1 MSEWHWLQ
9 GNKEV
14 SMSYLS
20 RQSTAAFS
28 LVVAIFGVCTD
39 GKAEP
44 SGESDFRMSCSAC
57 HGEDGRGAGTKA
69 FGLSVQP
76 PDLTMLR
83 RRNGGIF
90 PRERLRRIIDGRE
103 DIALHGEREMPIWGQ
118 LFKLDAEEGL
128 GGAEGED
135 ATVQR
140 RIEVLI
146 DFIESL
152 QK

>member
-9 GNKEV
+9 RNKEV
-14 SMSYLS
+14 RMSYLA
-20 RQSTAAFS
+20 RLSTAAFS
-28 LVVAIFGVCTD
+28 LGFALLGVCAD

-44 SGESDFRMSCSAC
+44 SGESDFRMSCTTC

-69 FGLSVQP
+69 FGLSGQP
-76 PDLTMLR
+76 PDLTTLR
-83 RRNGGIF
+83 RRNGGTF

-103 DIALHGEREMPIWGQ
+103 DIALHSEREMPVWGQ
-118 LFKLDAEEGL
+118 LFKFDAEEGL
-128 GGAEGED
+128 GGAEGDD

-140 RIEVLI
+140 RIEALI

-152 QK
+152 QR